1 MASGKTTTK
10 ATAKTTAGRGRG
22 PAVPDRASVGA
33 RLRDMRKASRLTLK
47 ELSVRSGV
55 ALSTLSK
62 MELGQVSASYEKLA
76 AVARALAVD
85 VGQLFGVAEMPPA
98 ADGPIAVRSTLADA
112 PRYDTDN
119 YDLRMLATVFPGKR
133 MTPAWGRIEAR
144 RIDEFPDYVRHAG
157 QEFVMVLAGSVKI
170 AFETGK
176 SVRLRRHETAYF
188 DSGVGHV
195 YLSTGRGPAEI
206 IVVMSPG

>member
-10 ATAKTTAGRGRG
+10 RTTKTPGRRGRA

-33 RLRDMRKASRLTLK
+33 RLRELRKARALTLK
-47 ELSVRSGV
+47 DLSVRSGV

-76 AVARALAVD
+76 AVARTLAIE
-85 VGQLFGVAEMPPA
+85 VGQLFGDARAETS
-98 ADGPIAVRSTLADA
+98 DGPIAVRSTLADA
-112 PRYDTDN
+112 PRYGTDN

-144 RIDEFPDYVRHAG
+144 RVEEFPDYVRHAG
-157 QEFVMVLAGSVKI
+157 QEFVMVLSGSVKI
-170 AFETGK
+170 AFETGE
-176 SVRLRRHETAYF
+176 SVRLHRHATAYF

-195 YLSTGRGPAEI
+195 YLATGKGPAEI